1 MTYIQWRDEL
11 NGCLGSMPA
20 DEKEKVFSYFAEM
33 YADKRD
39 AGLSEEEIVAEFG
52 APYDVAQRIL
62 NEEGYGTKNCSRSPA
77 ERTEKSESR
86 KEQASGKN
94 KKSLSAG
101 GVVLIV
107 LLCIVCF
114 GPFVGLISAVFGI
127 TVGFIAAPIGIIVYG
142 FCTIG
147 AAIGGIVAGYAA
159 PNILLLGIGLATVG
173 AGFMLAP
180 LFFKLISL
188 IWALVKK
195 LFNYIKSLCE
205 REA

>member
-11 NGCLGSMPA
+11 NSYLGSMPTE
-20 DEKEKVFSYFAEM
+20 EKEKVFSYFAEM

-52 APYDVAQRIL
+52 APYDVARRIL
-62 NEEGYGTKNCSRSPA
+62 SEEGRSAGTPA
-77 ERTEKSESR
+77 PAPVEKSKR
-86 KEQASGKN
+86 SGRSEKQTN
-94 KKSLSAG
+94 GKDKKPLSAG
-101 GVVLIV
+101 AVILIV
-107 LLCIVCF
+107 LLCIVGF
-114 GPFVGLISAVFGI
+114 GPFVGLVSAAFGI
-127 TVGFIAAPIGIIVYG
+127 TVGFVAAPIGIIVYG

-180 LFFKLISL
+180 LFFKVVSL
-188 IWALVKK
+188 IWELCKK